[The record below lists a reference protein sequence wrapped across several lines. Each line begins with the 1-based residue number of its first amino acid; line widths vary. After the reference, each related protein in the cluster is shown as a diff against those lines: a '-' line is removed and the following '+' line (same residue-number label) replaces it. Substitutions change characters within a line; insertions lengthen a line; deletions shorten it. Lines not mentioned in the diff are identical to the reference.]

1 MLPFFLQVAAPSLK
15 PDSLLAFVLL
25 DVAIIL
31 IAARICG
38 LLSQRL
44 GQPRVVGEIIAGV
57 LLGPSLLGPEI
68 YHWVNP
74 PNWLQCNAST
84 PNAQL
89 RSITECI
96 FPAQSRGVLR
106 VLGLFALT
114 FFMFLVGLELDY
126 GLLKGR
132 VRGIVTVAIGVVA
145 VPVGLAFAIGS
156 FLYDKKFVGG
166 FGTPREPSELAFTLF
181 VASMLAVT
189 AFPVMAR
196 ILQEKGLTASK
207 MGSIGIAAAAVV
219 TVLMFMLV
227 LVATGVQ
234 KDVSNGRLA
243 WNMTKVVIFVVVMFG
258 AVRPLLALA
267 VPYYQRKGLTMDIFA
282 GVLILMFFCAYVATR
297 LQVNVIVGGFLA
309 GAVLPERKALFKDL
323 SARLSD
329 ITATILL
336 PIFLAFSGLLTDFTK
351 LRTEH
356 IAGIAIFLTAG
367 IVGKWGGG
375 ALFGRLGGLS
385 WSDSNVLG
393 ILMNCRG
400 LLVLVV
406 ALIAF
411 QAGVITAPLQVGG
424 VLMALVTTMMT
435 GPLFDRFNK
444 SGPPSTP
451 APESAPPTP
460 GPKRNSTARR
470 RAAAR

>member
-1 MLPFFLQVAAPSLK
+1 MLLPFLQAAPSLK
-15 PDSLLAFVLL
+15 PDTVLWFVLL
-25 DVAIIL
+25 DIAIIL
-31 IAARICG
+31 VAARLCG
-38 LLSQRL
+38 LAAQKL

-74 PNWLQCNAST
+74 PNWLQCETAVT
-84 PNAQL
+84 AIKD
-89 RSITECI
+89 RSITACF
-96 FPAQSRGVLR
+96 FPPASRSVLR
-106 VLGLFALT
+106 ILGALSLV

-132 VRGIVTVAIGVVA
+132 ARGIITVAIGVVA
-145 VPVGLAFAIGS
+145 IPVAFGFAIGS

-166 FGTPREPSELAFTLF
+166 FGTPKEPSEVAFTLF

-196 ILQEKGLTASK
+196 ILQEKNLTASA

-227 LVATGVQ
+227 VIAAGVQ
-234 KDVSNGRLA
+234 RKDSGGEQTIAMV
-243 WNMTKVVIFVVVMFG
+243 KVVVFIVVMFFV
-258 AVRPLLALA
+258 VRPLLARF
-267 VPYYQRKGLTMDIFA
+267 VPYYHRKGFTMDIFA
-282 GVLILMFFCAYVATR
+282 GIMILLFVSAYVATR
-297 LQVNVIVGGFLA
+297 LNVNVIVGGFLV
-309 GAVLPERKALFKDL
+309 GAILPARKELFHDL

-329 ITATILL
+329 LTASILL

-356 IAGIAIFLTAG
+356 IAGLAVFLAAG
-367 IVGKWGGG
+367 IVAKWGGG
-375 ALFGRLGGLS
+375 AISGRLGGLS
-385 WSDSNVLG
+385 WAESNVLG

-406 ALIAF
+406 GLIAF
-411 QAGVITAPLQVGG
+411 QAGVITSPLQVGG
-424 VLMALVTTMMT
+424 VLMALVTTIMT

-444 SGPPSTP
+444 SGPP
-451 APESAPPTP
+451 P
-460 GPKRNSTARR
+460 GPPPK
-470 RAAAR
+470 AAETIPV